1 MTFEQMWQSVLAEI
15 ELQISRANFIT
26 WFKNTGVLDK
36 KDGVITVYVPNNFS
50 KEWLENKYNKHVLR
64 ALRNID
70 SDIKEVNYIIR
81 TENENANIMSGIK
94 KGKIDR
100 AVFEEQMEFEE
111 LEINQETN
119 LNPRYTFKN
128 FIVGPS
134 NELAH
139 AAAMAVV
146 HHPGTKYNPLFI
158 YGGTGLGK
166 THLVQAVGNEIIKL
180 DKTKKVKYAS
190 SEKFVSEVV
199 AAIRNQSME
208 ELKNNYRKNDILI
221 IDDIQF
227 IAGKEKCQEEFV
239 NTFNSLYENNKQ
251 IILSSDRPPKS
262 ISAVEE
268 RVRSRWEGG
277 MIADIG
283 YPEFETRVA
292 ILKAKLQEKNC
303 SLSDEVV
310 SYVANNIQKNIRELE
325 GALNRVIAASRLTG
339 GVITIAEVEKILS
352 QIITGPKKT
361 INFKH
366 LIKVVSDF
374 YDISEKDLLTR
385 CRKKEIVKP
394 RQIAMYLLR
403 NELKNSFP
411 YIGSKLGG
419 RDHTTVIHACAK
431 IEKEIH
437 SDKNLVDEINLI
449 KEKLY
454 STA

>member
-26 WFKNTGVLDK
+26 WFKNTGILDK

-50 KEWLENKYNKHVLR
+50 KEWLENKYNKHILR

-70 SDIKEVNYIIR
+70 SDIKEVSYIIR
-81 TENENANIMSGIK
+81 SENDNTATMLGIK
-94 KGKIDR
+94 KRKIDR
-100 AVFEEQMEFEE
+100 AVFEEQMEFGE

-146 HHPGTKYNPLFI
+146 HNPGTKYNPLFI

-166 THLVQAVGNEIIKL
+166 THLVQAIGNEIIKL
-180 DKTKKVKYAS
+180 DKTKNVKYVS

-199 AAIRNQSME
+199 TAIRNQSME

-292 ILKAKLQEKNC
+292 ILKSKLQEKNY
-303 SLSDEVV
+303 SLPDEILN
-310 SYVANNIQKNIRELE
+310 YVANNIQKNIRELE
-325 GALNRVIAASRLTG
+325 GALNRIIAASRLTG
-339 GVITIAEVEKILS
+339 GIITINEAEKILS

-361 INFKH
+361 VNFKH

-385 CRKKEIVKP
+385 CRRKEIVKP

-403 NELKNSFP
+403 SELKNSFP

-419 RDHTTVIHACAK
+419 RDHTTAIHACAK
-431 IEKEIH
+431 IEKEIRT
-437 SDKNLVDEINLI
+437 DKNLLDEINLI

-454 STA
+454 NTV

>member
-26 WFKNTGVLDK
+26 WFKNTGILDK

-50 KEWLENKYNKHVLR
+50 KEWLENKYNKHILR

-70 SDIKEVNYIIR
+70 SDIKEVSYIIR
-81 TENENANIMSGIK
+81 SENDNTATMLGIK
-94 KGKIDR
+94 KRKIDR
-100 AVFEEQMEFEE
+100 AVFEEQMEFGE

-146 HHPGTKYNPLFI
+146 HNPGTKYNPLFI

-166 THLVQAVGNEIIKL
+166 THLVQAIGNEIIKL
-180 DKTKKVKYAS
+180 DKTKNVKYVS

-199 AAIRNQSME
+199 TAIRNQSME

-292 ILKAKLQEKNC
+292 ILKSKLQEKNY
-303 SLSDEVV
+303 SLPDEILN
-310 SYVANNIQKNIRELE
+310 YVANNIQKNIRELE
-325 GALNRVIAASRLTG
+325 GALNRIIAASRLTG
-339 GVITIAEVEKILS
+339 GVITINEAEKILS

-361 INFKH
+361 VNFKH

-385 CRKKEIVKP
+385 CRRKEIVKP

-403 NELKNSFP
+403 SELKNSFP

-419 RDHTTVIHACAK
+419 RDHTTAIHACAK
-431 IEKEIH
+431 IEKEIRT
-437 SDKNLVDEINLI
+437 DKNLLDEINLI

-454 STA
+454 NTV

>member
-1 MTFEQMWQSVLAEI
+1 MVFEQMWQSVLAEI
-15 ELQISRANFIT
+15 ELQVSRANFIT
-26 WFKNTGVLDK
+26 WFKNTGVLEK

-50 KEWLENKYNKHVLR
+50 KEWLENKYNKHILR
-64 ALRNID
+64 ALRNVD
-70 SDIKEVNYIIR
+70 GDIKEVNYVIR
-81 TENENANIMSGIK
+81 AKNENANIMSNAK
-94 KGKIDR
+94 KRKIDR
-100 AVFEEQMEFEE
+100 SVFEEQLEFEE

-199 AAIRNQSME
+199 SAIRNQTME

-251 IILSSDRPPKS
+251 IILSSDRAPKS

-277 MIADIG
+277 MIADVG

-292 ILKAKLQEKNC
+292 ILKTKLQEKNC
-303 SLSDEVV
+303 DLQDDVV
-310 SYVANNIQKNIRELE
+310 SYIANNIQKNIRELE

-339 GVITIAEVEKILS
+339 GVIAINEVERILS

-361 INFKH
+361 VNFRH
-366 LIKVVSDF
+366 LIKIVSDF
-374 YDISEKDLLTR
+374 YDISEKEMLTR

-419 RDHTTVIHACAK
+419 RDHTTAIHACAK
-431 IEKEIH
+431 IEKEIR
-437 SDKNLVDEINLI
+437 SDKNLVDEMNLI

-454 STA
+454 NTV

>member
-15 ELQISRANFIT
+15 ELQVSRANFIT

-36 KDGVITVYVPNNFS
+36 KDGIITIYVPNNFS
-50 KEWLENKYNKHVLR
+50 KEWLENKYNKHILR

-70 SDIKEVNYIIR
+70 GDIKEVNYIIR
-81 TENENANIMSGIK
+81 TENETANIMSSIK

-199 AAIRNQSME
+199 TAIRNQSME

-283 YPEFETRVA
+283 YPEFETRAA

-303 SLSDEVV
+303 NLSDETLN
-310 SYVANNIQKNIRELE
+310 YIANNIQKNIRELE

-339 GVITIAEVEKILS
+339 GMITIDEVEKILS

-385 CRKKEIVKP
+385 CRRKEIVKP

-419 RDHTTVIHACAK
+419 RDHTTAIHACTK
-431 IEKEIH
+431 IEKEIR
-437 SDKNLVDEINLI
+437 SDKNLVDEMNLI

>member
-1 MTFEQMWQSVLAEI
+1 MNFEQMWQYVLSEI

-26 WFKNTGVLDK
+26 WFKNTGILEKKEGVL
-36 KDGVITVYVPNNFS
+36 TVYVPNNFS
-50 KEWLENKYNKHVLR
+50 KEWLENKYNKYILKAV
-64 ALRNID
+64 RNID
-70 SDIKEVNYIIR
+70 SEIKDINYIIR
-81 TENENANIMSGIK
+81 AEKEIGGIVLK
-94 KGKIDR
+94 KSNKINKS
-100 AVFEEQMEFEE
+100 VFEEQMEFEE

-166 THLVQAVGNEIIKL
+166 THLIQAIGNEITKI
-180 DKTKKVKYAS
+180 DKSKKVKYLG
-190 SEKFVSEVV
+190 SERFVSEVV
-199 AAIRNQSME
+199 TAIRNQSME

-239 NTFNSLYENNKQ
+239 NTFNALYENNKQ

-292 ILKAKLQEKNC
+292 ILKTKMQEKSFN
-303 SLSDEVV
+303 LPDEILNFI
-310 SYVANNIQKNIRELE
+310 ANNVQKNIRELE
-325 GALNRVIAASRLTG
+325 GVLNRVIAASRLTG
-339 GVITIAEVEKILS
+339 GIITIEETEKILS
-352 QIITGPKKT
+352 QIISEPKKT
-361 INFKH
+361 VSFKH

-374 YDISEKDLLTR
+374 YDINEKELLTR

-394 RQIAMYLLR
+394 RQVAMYLLR

-419 RDHTTVIHACAK
+419 RDHTTAIHACAK
-431 IEKEIH
+431 IEKEIRLN
-437 SDKNLVDEINLI
+437 KNLLDEINLI
-449 KEKLY
+449 KEKIY
-454 STA
+454 NTT